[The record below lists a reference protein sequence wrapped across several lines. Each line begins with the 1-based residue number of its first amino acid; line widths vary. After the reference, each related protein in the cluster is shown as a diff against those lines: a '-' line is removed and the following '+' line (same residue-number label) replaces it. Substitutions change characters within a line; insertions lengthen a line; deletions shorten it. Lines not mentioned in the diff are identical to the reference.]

1 MKRKAAEKR
10 VVRAAM
16 RQQELL
22 NMKPVPV
29 DAWAKAER
37 ELAKACRALHRA
49 RRGEK

>member
-1 MKRKAAEKR
+1 MKRKAEKR
-10 VVRAAM
+10 VVAAAM

-37 ELAKACRALHRA
+37 ELAKACRALQRA
-49 RRGEK
+49 RGKK